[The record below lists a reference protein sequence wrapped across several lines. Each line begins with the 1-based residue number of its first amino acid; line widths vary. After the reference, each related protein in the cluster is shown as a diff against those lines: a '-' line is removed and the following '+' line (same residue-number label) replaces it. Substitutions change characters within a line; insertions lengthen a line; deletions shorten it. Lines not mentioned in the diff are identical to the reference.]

1 MPVSIERQTILT
13 AYFRG
18 LIVKKHRKLLIVL
31 GIILAVVLIGAGGGW
46 AYIAHRISQQDAGTG
61 AVPDPGIPQDIEGSV
76 DADGRIDVHAEYTS
90 VAAGSNTVT
99 TDFVW
104 DDNWFFE
111 DSTTYNHELAIACS
125 VLSAVANSESE
136 YYQEGSGA
144 KPYMEDVLAQM
155 GFEKADTSSYQY
167 RSEIKDEVANIFNN
181 GTNVTAYTVASK
193 HIKSSTTGTEKL
205 LVAVAVRGTY
215 GSEWLGNLDSS
226 YSGGVIEGFGLGE
239 GDYEGFSQAAG
250 QLSNAVFSYLESLD
264 EDIDMNDVALLFTGH
279 SRGAA
284 TSNMAA
290 AYIDSLTV
298 ELEEI
303 NEKNEAEGL
312 GEVDAY
318 PLQKSIYC
326 YTFATPEHTTNPEC
340 HSATY
345 ANIFNII
352 NPSDIVPRVPLA
364 VWGFDRYGTDYYL
377 PEPGVEGFDEEY
389 EAVKATYK
397 QSMGVDAKYDPDDAA
412 VLDKLIEQLGKENP
426 TVESFETLGGMVDAI
441 KDIVTESDIVRVIQS
456 HVPNVYIAWMQNLS
470 GLDGMRTSR

>member
-1 MPVSIERQTILT
+1 M
-13 AYFRG
+13 
-18 LIVKKHRKLLIVL
+18 KKHRKLIIVL
-31 GIILAVVLIGAGGGW
+31 VVIATIAAVGAGGGW
-46 AYIAHRISQQDAGTG
+46 AYIAHRLSQQAAGTG
-61 AVPDPGIPQDIEGSV
+61 AVPDPGIPQDIEAAAEV
-76 DADGRIDVHAEYTS
+76 DGRTTVHAEYTS

-111 DSTTYNHELAIACS
+111 DSTTYNHELATACS

-136 YYQEGSGA
+136 YYQKNSGA
-144 KPYMEDVLAQM
+144 KPYMEDLLAQM

-193 HIKSSTTGTEKL
+193 HVKSSTTGEEKL
-205 LVAVAVRGTY
+205 LVMLSVRGTY
-215 GSEWLGNLDSS
+215 GTEWLGNLDSS
-226 YSGGVIEGFGLGE
+226 YSGDVMEGFGLGE
-239 GDYEGFSQAAG
+239 GDYEGFSEAAG
-250 QLSNAVFSYLESLD
+250 QMADAVFSYIESLG
-264 EDIDMNDVALLFTGH
+264 EDTDMKDVALLFTGH

-303 NEKNEAEGL
+303 NEKNEADGL
-312 GEVDAY
+312 GSVDAY

-326 YTFATPEHTTNPEC
+326 YTFATPEHTTNKDC

-364 VWGFDRYGTDYYL
+364 AWGFDRYGTDYYL
-377 PEPGVEGFDEEY
+377 PEPGVENFDEEY
-389 EAVKATYK
+389 EKVKELYK
-397 QSMGVDAKYDPDDAA
+397 QEMGTDAKYDPSDAA
-412 VLDKLIEQLGKENP
+412 VLDKLIAQLGEENP
-426 TVESFETLGGMVDAI
+426 TVESFESLAGMVDAI

-456 HVPNVYIAWMQNLS
+456 HVPNVYIAWMQTIDQA
-470 GLDGMRTSR
+470 GLRTSRS

>member
-1 MPVSIERQTILT
+1 MKEFIKHHKILT
-13 AYFRG
+13 A
-18 LIVKKHRKLLIVL
+18 
-31 GIILAVVLIGAGGGW
+31 ILVIALVAAGGSFG
-46 AYIAHRISQQDAGTG
+46 YVKYREYQQAHGMG
-61 AVPDPGIPQDIEGSV
+61 AVPDPGIPQDLEGSADV
-76 DADGRIDVHAEYTS
+76 DGRITAHAEYTS

-111 DSTTYNHELAIACS
+111 DSTTYNHELATACG

-136 YYQEGSGA
+136 YYQKGSNA
-144 KPYMEDVLAQM
+144 KPYMENLLAQL

-167 RSEIKDEVANIFNN
+167 RSEIKDEVVNIFNN

-193 HIKSSTTGTEKL
+193 HIKSSTTGEEKL
-205 LVAVAVRGTY
+205 LVALSVRGTY
-215 GSEWLGNLDSS
+215 GSEWLGNLDAS
-226 YSGGVIEGFGLGE
+226 YSDGVIEGFGLGE
-239 GDYEGFSQAAG
+239 GDYEGFSEAAA
-250 QLSNAVFSYLESLD
+250 QLANAVIAYIESLG
-264 EDIDMNDVALLFTGH
+264 EDVSMKDVCLLFTGH

-303 NEKNEAEGL
+303 NEENAADGTS
-312 GEVDAY
+312 GAVDAY
-318 PLQKSIYC
+318 PLQKSIFC
-326 YTFATPEHTTNPEC
+326 YTFATPEHTTNKDC

-377 PEPGVEGFDEEY
+377 PEPGVDGFDEEY
-389 EAVKATYK
+389 EAVKTTYK
-397 QSMGVDAKYDPDDAA
+397 QEMGTDAKYDPNDAA
-412 VLDKLIEQLGKENP
+412 VLDKLIAQLGEENP
-426 TVESFETLGGMVDAI
+426 TVASFESLGGMVDAI

-456 HVPNVYIAWMQNLS
+456 HVPNVYIAWMQNIDQSAL
-470 GLDGMRTSR
+470 RTSR